1 MARLDWVEPIGTIT
15 RYFPFI
21 DVETR
26 RIMELIMRES
36 YNFRNFVHILCDK
49 VCQLKA
55 PDQTI
60 FLAVHFAALLFDFKC
75 LDKISKIHGKLS
87 IIRPNLFYGS
97 AFQGRPDDFKK
108 VRESA
113 DEVLSTHSPDWLAL
127 EMHMVKLEAENSE
140 YPTHV
145 YDSSTYD
152 AIVSLIEENQD
163 FDFYRSRMNDT
174 MTIRAIR
181 DGDVSRALELNQEAI
196 DNSEENDDINRLA
209 HLLRTRAGILQSSD
223 RSESQRLLHRARDF
237 MDSMGDQAGLADV
250 LFLLS
255 KLESINGDYDSA
267 IEHNL
272 ECVRIWETIGMPMSM
287 PALTLSTL
295 YNVIGDCDAGL
306 EWAKMAENELAS
318 RPVYQPRAILNQAWS
333 MTLQGKLPEAHQL
346 LDSVRES
353 ILKSGLESNLGW
365 LYFISSVIEAAEEDY
380 FSAAISVEESL
391 DIYERSGG
399 FVSFYI
405 CLHHRARIEVYI
417 EQNEPSSDYESPGP
431 WLTLLEEKAHSEN
444 LQGILGQA
452 LLLKATTLKMKG
464 AHSEAM
470 KVIEQTASLVNE
482 RSLEFLRPAVNRFI
496 KMDDDSGY

>member
-1 MARLDWVEPIGTIT
+1 VEPIGTIT

-21 DVETR
+21 DVETK
-26 RIMELIMRES
+26 RIIETIMRES
-36 YNFRNFVHILCDK
+36 YNFRNFVDILCDK
-49 VCQLKA
+49 VCQLRA

-60 FLAVHFAALLFDFKC
+60 FLAVHFAALLFDFER

-113 DEVLSTHSPDWLAL
+113 DEVLSTHPPDWLAL
-127 EMHMVKLEAENSE
+127 EMLMVKLEAENSE
-140 YPTHV
+140 YPTQV
-145 YDSSTYD
+145 YDTSTYD
-152 AIVSLIEENQD
+152 AVVSLIEENQD
-163 FDFYRSRMNDT
+163 FDFYRSRLKDT

-181 DGDVSRALELNQEAI
+181 DGDVIEALELNQEAI
-196 DNSEENDDINRLA
+196 DNSEKNDDINRLA
-209 HLLRTRAGILQSSD
+209 HLLRTRAGIIQSTD
-223 RSESQRLLHRARDF
+223 RLESQELLLRAKDI
-237 MDSMGDQAGLADV
+237 MDSMGDQGGLADV

-255 KLESINGDYDSA
+255 KLESIRGDYDSA

-272 ECVRIWETIGMPMSM
+272 DCVRIWERIGMPFGM

-295 YNVIGDCDAGL
+295 YNVIGDYDSGL
-306 EWAKMAENELAS
+306 EWARMAEAELAS

-333 MTLQGKLPEAHQL
+333 MTLQGKLPEANQL

-353 ILKSGLESNLGW
+353 MLKSGLESNLGW
-365 LYFISSVIEAAEEDY
+365 LYFISSVIEAAEQD
-380 FSAAISVEESL
+380 FSSAAMSVEESL

-405 CLHHRARIEVYI
+405 CLHHRARVEFYSAL
-417 EQNEPSSDYESPGP
+417 NEPTSDYKSTGP

-444 LQGILGQA
+444 LPGILGQA
-452 LLLKATTLKMKG
+452 LLLKATSLIMRS
-464 AHSEAM
+464 AQSEAS
-470 KVIEQTASLVNE
+470 KVIEQLASLVNQ
-482 RSLEFLRPAVNRFI
+482 RNLEFLRPAVNRFI
-496 KMDDDSGY
+496 KKNDDSGY